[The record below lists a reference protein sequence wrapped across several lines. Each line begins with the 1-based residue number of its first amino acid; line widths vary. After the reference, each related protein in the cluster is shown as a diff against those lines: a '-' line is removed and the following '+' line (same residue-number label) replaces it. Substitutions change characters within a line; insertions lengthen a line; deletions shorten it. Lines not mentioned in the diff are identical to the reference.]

1 MARFFLLVSFFAL
14 PGFLMAQAPEQR
26 PRGEEFPPPLDPVSR
41 LLDTD
46 QDGELSA
53 EEIEKAAE
61 ILAGLDKNEDGVL
74 SLEELLPGFPG
85 GAGGGPGGAGGM
97 GPNQPEIK
105 LADEFD
111 KDDNGYLDPA
121 ERKLALAALSERGG
135 NRRGGPGGMRGPAR
149 EPGTAGEKIAPADV
163 LSYPDAGLYDS
174 NVLRTVFIEFDT
186 EDWEE
191 EMAAFKFTDV
201 EMPATVTVDGQS
213 FPLVGLKFRGQS
225 SFSHIPT
232 GSKRSLN
239 LSMDL
244 VEGDQRLYGFKT
256 LNFLNCNGDP
266 SFLSSILYSQIA
278 KNYLPVPRANLVK
291 VVIHGESWG
300 IYCNVEQFN
309 KDFIRE
315 HFGTEAGA
323 RWKVPG
329 SPQADGGMRYLGD
342 ELEAYKQRFEIKS
355 KDTDQSWLALVNLC
369 RVLDETPSE
378 ELPAALEPILDV
390 DGVLRFLA
398 LDVATVNSDGY
409 WTRASD
415 YSLYL
420 DTGGMFHVIPHD
432 MNESFML
439 SARPG
444 GGRPGGFGRP
454 PGFPGGGERGGPPGG
469 GFPGGEREGPP
480 GGLPG
485 GEPLPGFGPPQR
497 GGFGGPGGGRGR
509 GMRGGAGHGSVDL
522 DPLQGVE
529 SDRMP
534 LRSKI
539 LAVPA
544 YREKY
549 LRYLRTIAEID
560 FDIAGLVSFIDDN
573 RALIIDEV
581 KADNRK
587 LSSFDAFLGALNIP
601 LDDTPV
607 PGNIYQFLEQ
617 RRKFLLAHEQIA
629 DLQSVKLA
637 PLVPRRPVVTSKG
650 EKPPISINE
659 ILASNTSSGQDPQGE
674 HDDWIEL
681 VNHGRRPVDLSGM
694 FLSDDPANPLKW
706 QIPAGTQLAPGK
718 FLVIWAD
725 EDGGAEGLHA
735 NFKLSKAGEVLILV
749 SGTTIVDKVEFGKQR
764 ADVSLGRL
772 PGAGGEFRP
781 FTPTPGAE
789 NRN

>member
-1 MARFFLLVSFFAL
+1 MARFFLFVSFFTL
-14 PGFLMAQAPEQR
+14 PAFLMAQAPGQP
-26 PRGEEFPPPLDPVSR
+26 PRGGEFPPPLDPVSR
-41 LLDTD
+41 ALDTD

-61 ILAGLDKNEDGVL
+61 ILAGLDKDGDGVL

-85 GAGGGPGGAGGM
+85 GPGDPGGRGGM

-121 ERKLALAALSERGG
+121 ERKLALAALADRGG
-135 NRRGGPGGMRGPAR
+135 NRRGGPGAMRGPAR
-149 EPGTAGEKIAPADV
+149 EPGAAGEKIAPADV
-163 LSYPDAGLYDS
+163 PSYPEAELYDPD
-174 NVLRTVFIEFDT
+174 VLRTVFIEFDT
-186 EDWEE
+186 ENWEE
-191 EMAAFKFTDV
+191 EMAAFKFSDV
-201 EMPATVTVDGQS
+201 EMPATVTVDGES

-225 SFSHIPT
+225 SFSHVPA

-244 VEGDQRLYGFKT
+244 VNRDQRLHGFKT

-278 KNYLPVPRANLVK
+278 KKYLPVPRANLVK
-291 VVIHGESWG
+291 VVIQGESWG
-300 IYCNVEQFN
+300 IYCHVQQFN

-315 HFGTEAGA
+315 HYGTEAGA

-342 ELEAYKQRFEIKS
+342 ELEPYKQRFEIKS
-355 KDTDQSWLALVNLC
+355 KDIEPSWLALVNLC
-369 RVLDETPSE
+369 QVLDETPSE
-378 ELPAALEPILDV
+378 DLPAALEPILDV
-390 DGVLRFLA
+390 DGLLRFLA
-398 LDVATVNSDGY
+398 LDMATVNSDGY

-432 MNESFML
+432 MNEAFML
-439 SARPG
+439 SGRPG

-454 PGFPGGGERGGPPGG
+454 QGFPGGGERGGPPGG
-469 GFPGGEREGPP
+469 GF
-480 GGLPG
+480 PG

-509 GMRGGAGHGSVDL
+509 GMRGGGGHGSVDL

-534 LRSKI
+534 LRSKV

-549 LRYLRTIAEID
+549 LAYVRTIAEID
-560 FDIAGLVSFIDDN
+560 FDIAAMVSFIDDN
-573 RALIIDEV
+573 RALVIEEI
-581 KADNRK
+581 KADTRK
-587 LSSFDAFLGALNIP
+587 LSSFDAFLGALDIP
-601 LDDTPV
+601 LGEAPI

-617 RRKFLLAHEQIA
+617 RRTFLLAHEEIV
-629 DLQSVKLA
+629 DLKSVKLA
-637 PLVPRRPVVTSKG
+637 PLVPRRPVVTNEG
-650 EKPPISINE
+650 EKPPILINE

-706 QIPAGTQLAPGK
+706 QIPAGTRLAPGK

-725 EDGGAEGLHA
+725 EDGGQEGLHA
-735 NFKLSKAGEVLILV
+735 NFKLSKEGEILTLV
-749 SGTTIVDKVEFGKQR
+749 SGRTIVDQVKFGKQR

-772 PGAGGEFRP
+772 PDAGGEFRL

-789 NRN
+789 NKN